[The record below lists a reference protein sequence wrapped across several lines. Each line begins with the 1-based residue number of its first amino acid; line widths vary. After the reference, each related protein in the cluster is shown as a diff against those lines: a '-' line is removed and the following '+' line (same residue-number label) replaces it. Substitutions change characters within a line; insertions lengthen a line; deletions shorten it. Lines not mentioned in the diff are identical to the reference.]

1 MVRLRYALCHA
12 QPHFGRG
19 TSAKN
24 KLRCKA
30 GAKVILGGELNSR
43 DRFED
48 RALPGGL
55 ISANDELGQC
65 DAVTDTLGSKEID
78 HVKQLAV
85 VFGLQRW
92 KHFDVPTTAHSFCP
106 SE

>member
-1 MVRLRYALCHA
+1 MHCATHNLTLDVVPLRRINFVAKRVQRLS
-12 QPHFGRG
+12 F
-19 TSAKN
+19 S
-24 KLRCKA
+24 
-30 GAKVILGGELNSR
+30 GELNSR

-55 ISANDELGQC
+55 ITANDELGQW
-65 DAVTDTLGSKEID
+65 DVVTDTLGSKEID